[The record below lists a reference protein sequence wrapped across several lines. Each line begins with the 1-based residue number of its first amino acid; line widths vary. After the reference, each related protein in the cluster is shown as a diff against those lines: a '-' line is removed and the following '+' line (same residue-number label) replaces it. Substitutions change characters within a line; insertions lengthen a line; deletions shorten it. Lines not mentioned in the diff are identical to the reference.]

1 GSRLAPTPTKP
12 AICAS
17 TSATNDGGK
26 RRCWSRRCSSDG
38 PLRVYAAAHESRW
51 IRAVASASSGV
62 AGRISTRP
70 NLHFAPERLGHNAGP
85 FFLRHLLQTL
95 DFPDR
100 PREDGVR
107 FELLDV
113 AHVLEAARFRPT
125 GRQIVNRRESGPRL
139 RTASAPEHL
148 LSQDPSADDG
158 RAVYAGDAEQDVGS
172 LVKDEIADVPESA
185 ERGRERLL
193 LVPEPVAYRA
203 GPSER
208 LEERVERLRRRSRP
222 CGPKAQCGAP
232 EPVHE
237 DVRLDVSREAIYCA
251 RLLAFSRRPHAS
263 TVLAFAI
270 SSSSGGR
277 PGRGLAGA
285 LSIQLG
291 LTPHKF
297 SPSLVLL
304 QRARVVLL
312 IARPETG

>member
-1 GSRLAPTPTKP
+1 
-12 AICAS
+12 
-17 TSATNDGGK
+17 
-26 RRCWSRRCSSDG
+26 
-38 PLRVYAAAHESRW
+38 E
-51 IRAVASASSGV
+51 
-62 AGRISTRP
+62 
-70 NLHFAPERLGHNAGP
+70 
-85 FFLRHLLQTL
+85 
-95 DFPDR
+95 
-100 PREDGVR
+100 
-107 FELLDV
+107 
-113 AHVLEAARFRPT
+113 
-125 GRQIVNRRESGPRL
+125 
-139 RTASAPEHL
+139 
-148 LSQDPSADDG
+148 DPSADDG

-172 LVKDEIADVPESA
+172 LVKDEVADVPESA

-251 RLLAFSRRPHAS
+251 RLLAFSRRPHAA

-312 IARPETG
+312 IARPETGDHDDADPSEEETPKPAVVAILARAELVGGVDGARPTEEQEQKKHHRPPS